1 MTSQDRIESVYAA
14 KSNAELQ
21 ARYDD
26 WAAEYDQDLGAD
38 SVWISPR
45 IAVAQLAEHVDV
57 GSTIL
62 DAGAGT
68 GLVGE
73 RLAAAGFRD
82 LVAIDLSPGMLAV
95 ARAKGVYRDLRQMTL
110 GQPLAFTDD
119 AFDAAIAVGVFTTGH
134 APARAFDELARVTRP
149 GGVIV
154 FSLRMD
160 RIEASFMDRLAQLEA
175 DGRWRLVE
183 RTEPYRP
190 LPEAEP
196 EVLHRVWVYRI
207 TG

>member
-14 KSNAELQ
+14 KGNAELE

-26 WAAEYDQDLGAD
+26 WAAEYDQDLGTDA
-38 SVWISPR
+38 VWISPR
-45 IAVAQLAEHVDV
+45 IAVARLAEHVDI

-73 RLAAAGFRD
+73 RLAAAGYRD
-82 LVAIDLSPGMLAV
+82 LVAIDLSPGMLAA
-95 ARAKGVYRDLRQMTL
+95 ARAKGVYRELRQMTL
-110 GQPLAFTDD
+110 GQPLAFADA
-119 AFDAAIAVGVFTTGH
+119 AFDAVIAVGVFTTGH
-134 APARAFDELARVTRP
+134 APARAFDELIRVTRP
-149 GGVIV
+149 EGAIV

-160 RIEASFMDRLAQLEA
+160 RIEPSFTDRLAQLEA
-175 DGRWRLVE
+175 NRHWRLVE
-183 RTEPYRP
+183 RTEPFRP

-196 EVLHRVWVYRI
+196 EVLHRVWMYRV